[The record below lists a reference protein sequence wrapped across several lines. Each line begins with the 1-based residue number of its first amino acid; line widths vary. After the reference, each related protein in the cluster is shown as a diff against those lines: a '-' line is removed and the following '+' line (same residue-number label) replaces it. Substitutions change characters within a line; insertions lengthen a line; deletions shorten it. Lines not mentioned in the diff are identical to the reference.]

1 MGIDLQW
8 ISERG
13 EVRESVLDERNLVA
27 EIVAASKEEE
37 SVCLRFI
44 DPYGDTIFN
53 QLQIPV
59 FLKEVRAVAA
69 KSLSREAMEHRGKI
83 TELATKA
90 EGQVHTY
97 LKFYGD

>member
-13 EVRESVLDERNLVA
+13 DVRERVMDEQNLVA
-27 EIVAASKEEE
+27 EILAASNDKE

-44 DPYGDTIFN
+44 DLYGDTIFN
-53 QLQIPV
+53 QLQIPI
-59 FLKEVRAVAA
+59 FLKEVRAVAVG
-69 KSLSREAMEHRGKI
+69 SLSREAIQHREKI
-83 TELATKA
+83 IALATKA
-90 EGQVHTY
+90 EGRVHTY

>member
-8 ISERG
+8 IDERG
-13 EVRESVLDERNLVA
+13 EILERVLDERNLIS
-27 EIVAASKEEE
+27 EIIEAARKG

-44 DPYGDTIFN
+44 DPYGDAVFN

-59 FLKEVRAVAA
+59 LIEELQAITPSALGYEATRHYEEV
-69 KSLSREAMEHRGKI
+69 I
-83 TELATKA
+83 ELATKA
-90 EGQVHTY
+90 NGRIHTY

>member
-13 EVRESVLDERNLVA
+13 EVRERVLDPRNLMS
-27 EIVAASKEEE
+27 EIVAGAKEE

-44 DPYGDTIFN
+44 DPYGDAVFN

-59 FLKEVRAVAA
+59 LIEEIRSVAVDV
-69 KSLSREAMEHRGKI
+69 LSREAVEHRD
-83 TELATKA
+83 EVVALAAKA
-90 EGQVHTY
+90 KGQVHTY
-97 LKFYGD
+97 LKFFGD